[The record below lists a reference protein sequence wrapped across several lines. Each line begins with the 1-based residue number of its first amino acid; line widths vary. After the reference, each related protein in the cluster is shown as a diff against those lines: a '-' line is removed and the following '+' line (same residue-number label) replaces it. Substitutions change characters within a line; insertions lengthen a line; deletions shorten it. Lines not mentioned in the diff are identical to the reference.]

1 MSSEKTYYPEIASS
15 PDFPSLEQDVISY
28 WQKGEIFE
36 KSVEARDASDEYVFY
51 DGPPFANGLPHHGHL
66 LTGYVKDLFA
76 RYHTMKGKR
85 TERRF
90 GWDCHG
96 LPAEMAAEKELGIS
110 GRKNIAEFG
119 IDKFNEHCR
128 TSVMQYADQWE
139 WYVNRQARWVDFK
152 NDYKTMETPFMESV
166 IWAFSELHKKGY
178 IYEGFKVMPYSWA
191 AETVLSTSEIRLD
204 DATREKEDKAVTVA
218 FKLKEAP
225 KGAPEADEYYVLAWT
240 TTPWTLPSNLALAV
254 SGEMDYACLTIPTA
268 QGKVSYVATYKGVMD
283 GALKSVLGDLGVKYI
298 DFESPERGV
307 VEIYFD
313 GSKITEKNIP
323 VDAPEKTAKNTSILK
338 RLSGSELIGLTY
350 EPLFPYFAGT
360 EKAFQILD
368 GSDFIE
374 EGSGTGVVHMA
385 PGFGED
391 DYRICAEAGIET
403 IVPVNSEGRYTDAI
417 YDLPAVTIRHPERE
431 PEGSHQA
438 VKDASPTAQHDDCV
452 IETKRCI
459 LRRPALEDEQLF
471 IDLHTTE
478 KVMDTVNDGL
488 MTVEQAKEDFVLNQ
502 DSFERYGYGQWAVF
516 NKETGAFMGRAGL
529 SRRAQSNDL
538 ADEPIL
544 RCALLPEFWHGGYGR
559 ELCHAGLYF
568 ALSHGDANTVIAGTL
583 PHNPRA
589 HEMLLSLGMR
599 YVKDVM
605 YTRMEGPAYEMTRAE
620 FAAKNPP
627 LTLRGLNVIKET
639 KGACDAEPYTDA
651 QLEKYGL
658 ANLRIINWLKQTG
671 QLIKQ
676 EDYKHNYPHCWRTD
690 QPIIYMAMSSWF
702 VDVPQF
708 KDRMV
713 ELNQEINWMPD
724 HIKDG
729 RFGKWLENAREW
741 SISRSRFWGCPLP
754 VWRSDNPE
762 NDELYVF
769 GSIAELEAFFGP
781 HMASS
786 CGQPQA
792 GAQDLGDSAQSLRDS
807 QNDEKFK
814 ITDLHRPFIDSL
826 TAPDPKNPEYTLRR
840 VEDVFDCWFES
851 GSMPYAQVHYPFE
864 NKEWF
869 ESHFPADFIV
879 EYEAQTRGWFYNMMV
894 LSVALFDRV
903 PFKNCICHGVVL
915 DESGRKLSKK
925 LQNYL
930 DPKILFEQYGSD
942 ALRWFMMS
950 SAIMRGSELLL
961 DAEGK
966 FIHDAIRLYI
976 KPIWNAYYF
985 FTLYANA
992 DGTKAAFSTESENLM
1007 DRYILAKCAGMVQ
1020 ATQSALDAYDTPAAT
1035 QAISEF
1041 VEILNN
1047 WYIRRNKERFWN
1059 DRKDTDKQAAYDTLY
1074 TVLHLLSRAC
1084 APLLPMVSE
1093 VIYRNLTGEASVH
1106 LTDWPNTS
1114 AFDAEADLVVGM
1126 DTVRDVCNGLL
1137 SIRSA
1142 ENIRVRQPLAR
1153 AALGVKNMEALKP
1166 FAELIKEEVNIKEL
1180 VFIENV
1186 GVYAKYKLV
1195 INFPVAGKRLGAKM
1209 KEVAAAAKSGEWVE
1223 QEDGKIIA
1231 AGEEIRAGEYDLHL
1245 EALSVSPFGD
1255 ENVMAGSV
1263 VAQALTNN
1271 SGVVFLDISITSE
1284 LQAEGTARD
1293 VVRLIQ
1299 QARKAADLN
1308 VADRIT
1314 LRIEASEEVQAAIQL
1329 HQSYISEQT
1338 LATALLLEP
1347 ADGSAFIERAELGGE
1362 PIALGITRAQKDA
1375 A

>member
-15 PDFPSLEQDVISY
+15 PDFPTLEQDIISY
-28 WQKGEIFE
+28 WKEGEVFE

-66 LTGYVKDLFA
+66 LTGYVKDVFA
-76 RYHTMKGKR
+76 RYHTMKGQR

-96 LPAEMAAEKELGIS
+96 LPAEMAAEKELAIS

-191 AETVLSTSEIRLD
+191 AETVLSSSEIRLD

-218 FKLKEAP
+218 FKLRER
-225 KGAPEADEYYVLAWT
+225 PEWMPFDNENTRYQVLAWT

-254 SGEMDYACLTIPTA
+254 SENIKYKCVTNTDDSICRIFAEFWQDKYDALYDPTDGEVIHTVTGREL
-268 QGKVSYVATYKGVMD
+268 
-283 GALKSVLGDLGVKYI
+283 LG
-298 DFESPERGV
+298 
-307 VEIYFD
+307 
-313 GSKITEKNIP
+313 
-323 VDAPEKTAKNTSILK
+323 
-338 RLSGSELIGLTY
+338 LSY

-360 EKAFQILD
+360 ENAFRILD
-368 GSDFIE
+368 GSSFIE

-391 DYRICAEAGIET
+391 DQRICAEAGIDT

-417 YDLPAVTIRHPERE
+417 YDLPAVQISGAE
-431 PEGSHQA
+431 
-438 VKDASPTAQHDDCV
+438 

-459 LRRPALEDEQLF
+459 LRRPTAADEAHF
-471 IDLHTTE
+471 VTLHTNAA
-478 KVMDTVNDGL
+478 VMETMNDGPL
-488 MTVEQAKEDFVLNQ
+488 TVEEAKEDFAKNLAHF
-502 DSFERYGYGQWAVF
+502 DEHGYGQWAVF
-516 NKETGAFMGRAGL
+516 NKETGEFMGRAGL
-529 SRRAQSNDL
+529 SFMAQS
-538 ADEPIL
+538 AEMPEAPTL
-544 RCALLPEFWHGGYGR
+544 RCCLSEAFWHGGFGG
-559 ELCHAGLYF
+559 ELCHASLFYGF
-568 ALSHGDANTVIAGTL
+568 EQKKFESIVAGAH
-583 PHNPRA
+583 PNNPRA
-589 HEMLLSLGMR
+589 LSM
-599 YVKDVM
+599 
-605 YTRMEGPAYEMTRAE
+605 MTRQGMHVE
-620 FAAKNPP
+620 KQVQFKRKVGPYFRITKETFDAKNPP
-627 LTLRGLNVIKET
+627 LSLRGLNVIKET
-639 KGACDAEPYTDA
+639 KGACDAEPYTPA

-671 QLIKQ
+671 RLIKQ

-708 KDRMV
+708 RDRMV

-769 GSIAELEAFFGP
+769 GSIAELNAFFD
-781 HMASS
+781 A
-786 CGQPQA
+786 
-792 GAQDLGDSAQSLRDS
+792 DV
-807 QNDEKFK
+807 K
-814 ITDLHRPFIDSL
+814 DLHRPYIDEL
-826 TAPDPKNPEYTLRR
+826 TKPCPKNPEYTLRR

-864 NKEWF
+864 NKDWF

-930 DPKILFEQYGSD
+930 DPKILFEQFGSD

-976 KPIWNAYYF
+976 KPIWNAYHF
-985 FTLYANA
+985 FTMYANA
-992 DGTKAAFSTESENLM
+992 DGIQAKFSTDSENLM
-1007 DRYILAKCAGMVQ
+1007 DRYILAKGREMVYGVER
-1020 ATQSALDAYDTPAAT
+1020 TLDAYDTPAAT
-1035 QAISEF
+1035 QAITEF

-1059 DRKDTDKQAAYDTLY
+1059 DRRDADKQAAYDTLY
-1074 TVLHLLSRAC
+1074 TALHLLCRVA

-1093 VIYRNLTGEASVH
+1093 SIYRGLTDEKSVH
-1106 LTDWPNTS
+1106 LTDWP
-1114 AFDAEADLVVGM
+1114 DAKNFWDKDKERDAYRFEMNGEKLIKKISDASLSKQM
-1126 DTVRDVCNGLL
+1126 DKVRDVC
-1137 SIRSA
+1137 STAHAIRT
-1142 ENIRVRQPLAR
+1142 EHNIRVRQPLSELKIASEV
-1153 AALGVKNMEALKP
+1153 GEALSYDL
-1166 FAELIKEEVNIKEL
+1166 FASLIWEEVNVK
-1180 VFIENV
+1180 NV
-1186 GVYAKYKLV
+1186 KLGNIGLRDYAEQKLT
-1195 INFPVAGKRLGAKM
+1195 IFFPIAGKRLGAKM
-1209 KEVAAAAKSGEWVE
+1209 KAVGGAAKQGDWKI
-1223 QEDGKIIA
+1223 EDGQMIV
-1231 AGEEIRAGEYDLHL
+1231 GG
-1245 EALSVSPFGD
+1245 EALEPNEYNMQLVPKAGVSG
-1255 ENVMAGSV
+1255 
-1263 VAQALTNN
+1263 AQALSSNDAL
-1271 SGVVFLDISITSE
+1271 VILDLNITPALE
-1284 LQAEGTARD
+1284 AEGIARD

-1308 VADRIT
+1308 VADRIA
-1314 LRIEASEEVQAAIQL
+1314 LRIEASADVQAAVQA
-1329 HQSYISEQT
+1329 HQGYITEQT
-1338 LATALLLEP
+1338 LATNLLLEP